1 MDRLN
6 KTFESG
12 QVLNAK
18 DLTDIVNKIN
28 EIIDSINNSSSIPEE
43 EPTSEEQ

>member
-1 MDRLN
+1 MKTLN

-12 QVLNAK
+12 QVLYEK

-28 EIIDSINNSSSIPEE
+28 EIIESINNTSSKPEDESTPEE
-43 EPTSEEQ
+43 

>member
-1 MDRLN
+1 MDKLN

-28 EIIDSINNSSSIPEE
+28 EIIDSINNLSPTPEDE
-43 EPTSEEQ
+43 STSEEQ